1 VTYRSP
7 RRGAVR
13 LACVAVWVSGLVAC
27 GSGAAKPTPSAAAPT
42 STTATPSA
50 PTSSPVAGT
59 GGVTA
64 AQNAARLAK
73 LDGNRLAPSEYEAAI
88 AALEPI
94 CELDATDVAGL
105 ADAGYR
111 QLAQNGIAAGSR
123 LAVLD
128 ALRKA
133 TVSSVGITNCDQ
145 ILAAYLVEQETAGA
159 PSATP
164 SRAS

>member
-1 VTYRSP
+1 VSSVLL
-7 RRGAVR
+7 RRRAAT
-13 LACVAVWVSGLVAC
+13 LALVAVCVTGLTAC
-27 GSGAAKPTPSAAAPT
+27 GSGTAKPVPPSPSA
-42 STTATPSA
+42 
-50 PTSSPVAGT
+50 AGT

-73 LDGNRLAPSEYEAAI
+73 LDGNQVAPSEYESAI

-94 CELDATDVAGL
+94 CKLDATDVAGL

-111 QLAQNGIAAGSR
+111 QLAQHGIAVGSR

-133 TVSSVGITNCDQ
+133 TASSVGITSCDQ
-145 ILAAYLVEQETAGA
+145 ILAAYLVEQETASSA
-159 PSATP
+159 SATP
-164 SRAS
+164 SGAS